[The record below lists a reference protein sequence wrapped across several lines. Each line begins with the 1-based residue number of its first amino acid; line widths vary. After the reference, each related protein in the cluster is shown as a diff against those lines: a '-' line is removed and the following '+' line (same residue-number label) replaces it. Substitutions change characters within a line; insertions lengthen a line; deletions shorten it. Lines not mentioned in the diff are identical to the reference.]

1 MNSLLLSILLISISG
16 LAAASDRSTEV
27 DTPGDKPRV
36 EATERIAVSPGLENT
51 DWQLRQYLGDTGEL
65 KPVLGA
71 TTIDARFSQGEI
83 GGSAGCNRYF
93 GHYTGGQDNR
103 LTVGPELG
111 STQMTCS
118 PTVDRQEQRYLALLS
133 QVSAWQREDDSLRLL
148 DKQGQLILMFA
159 AAKPAALE
167 DSAWQATGINNG
179 RGGVVSTASTHLATA
194 RFAEGRIS
202 GSAGC
207 NQFSASY
214 AIKGD
219 RLTIGRAMTTRKHCA
234 QPDGIMQQEQQYLQA
249 LARTHTYTVK
259 PDRLELRDEKGAL
272 QISYGVESR

>member
-93 GHYTGGQDNR
+93 GHYTGGQDHSIAAWR
-103 LTVGPELG
+103 LEPLPLQEAG
-111 STQMTCS
+111 SVRM
-118 PTVDRQEQRYLALLS
+118 PRR
-133 QVSAWQREDDSLRLL
+133 
-148 DKQGQLILMFA
+148 
-159 AAKPAALE
+159 
-167 DSAWQATGINNG
+167 
-179 RGGVVSTASTHLATA
+179 
-194 RFAEGRIS
+194 
-202 GSAGC
+202 
-207 NQFSASY
+207 SAS
-214 AIKGD
+214 ALISLEEA
-219 RLTIGRAMTTRKHCA
+219 RPTTRGRRCSVT
-234 QPDGIMQQEQQYLQA
+234 GM
-249 LARTHTYTVK
+249 
-259 PDRLELRDEKGAL
+259 
-272 QISYGVESR
+272 IS